1 MGIRIASG
9 DGQLPAEVRQKNEIA
24 LTFKNQSR
32 AIREYLKCLKHL
44 KAIPLQA
51 ANEAFSLLLIG

>member
-24 LTFKNQSR
+24 LTFKKPESCNQGIFEVS
-32 AIREYLKCLKHL
+32 
-44 KAIPLQA
+44 
-51 ANEAFSLLLIG
+51 EASESDSLAGCKRGF